1 MLPSTLPKK
10 IGILTSGGDCPGL
23 NAAIRA
29 VVKCATG
36 RGWEVYGIPYG
47 TQGFINL
54 EQGNCGVQD
63 LRLKD
68 HGFDIPGML
77 HGVDILQFLSG
88 SILGALNKGDPSD
101 PHIAQEILDG
111 YRLLELDALVTL
123 GGDGSLDI
131 INDLAEQGN
140 WNWIAIPKTI
150 DNDVPFTE
158 RCLGFDTAVDTVTRA
173 LYDLTFTA
181 ASHSRII
188 VVQVMGRDAGHL
200 ALQAGIAGGADV
212 ILIPELT
219 PRIDDRILDGICQQ
233 IMKLRQADR
242 QFALVVIA
250 EGVHNQTGVKEK
262 YIGDYLAQQI
272 QHHSNHLCQTGLP
285 EFCYAEYFANRLAQ
299 QIQSYGKQLCQNG
312 LPELCYLKN
321 LETRATTLGHIQR
334 SSVPSSFDRLLAAA
348 FGRKAVELIAAEQY
362 QQLVIWAQGRVES
375 KPLDAV
381 MPLIK
386 QRHQA
391 HRCPSPLEPDD
402 SWVQTARDLGI
413 YMGDPV
419 DLSIDRSALITLPS
433 EATGHEICQ

>member
-1 MLPSTLPKK
+1 MIFSPLSPKDDQKATPKK

-29 VVKCATG
+29 VIRCATR

-47 TQGFINL
+47 TQGLIDL
-54 EQGNCGVQD
+54 EQGDFNIQD
-63 LRLKD
+63 LQLKE
-68 HGFDIPGML
+68 HGFDMPGLL

-101 PHIAQEILDG
+101 PQIAQEILDG
-111 YRLLELDALVTL
+111 YRLLDLDALIAL

-131 INDLAEQGN
+131 INDLAQQGN

-158 RCLGFDTAVDTVTRA
+158 RSLGFDTAVDTVTRA

-200 ALQAGIAGGADV
+200 ALRSGIAGGADV

-219 PRIDDRILDGICQQ
+219 PQLNDSILKGICQQ
-233 IMKLRQADR
+233 IVRLRQSDR
-242 QFALVVIA
+242 QFALVVVA
-250 EGVHNQTGVKEK
+250 EGVRNQNGEKEK
-262 YIGDYLAQQI
+262 YIGDILAKQI
-272 QHHSNHLCQTGLP
+272 QQYGQHLCQTGQP
-285 EFCYAEYFANRLAQ
+285 EYCT
-299 QIQSYGKQLCQNG
+299 
-312 LPELCYLKN
+312 LKE

-334 SSVPSSFDRLLAAA
+334 SSIPSSFDRLIAAA
-348 FGRKAVELIAAEQY
+348 FGCKAVELIEAEDY
-362 QQLVIWAQGRVES
+362 QQLIMWSRGQVDS
-375 KPLDAV
+375 KPLNSV

-386 QRHQA
+386 QRHKA
-391 HRCPSPLEPDD
+391 HQCTSPVTATDP
-402 SWVQTARDLGI
+402 WVKIAHDLGI
-413 YMGDPV
+413 YIG
-419 DLSIDRSALITLPS
+419 SKS
-433 EATGHEICQ
+433 